1 MHRKIIKQIK
11 MKIVWL
17 VPVVIPPLL
26 LIEDLDTKSL
36 ITIITAIISFA
47 YFVQKQSMEDDK
59 LELEAF
65 SSFNSR
71 YFKLASKIELIQ
83 NYWNKTVRN
92 KVNYG
97 LTLKEVEKYLK

>member
-1 MHRKIIKQIK
+1 
-11 MKIVWL
+11 
-17 VPVVIPPLL
+17 
-26 LIEDLDTKSL
+26 
-36 ITIITAIISFA
+36 
-47 YFVQKQSMEDDK
+47 MEDDK

-71 YFKLASKIELIQ
+71 YFKLASKIDLILNKDEGQYLTDEEKEILDEYFYFKKGRISLDIWRNWAHGISATVRSHELIQ